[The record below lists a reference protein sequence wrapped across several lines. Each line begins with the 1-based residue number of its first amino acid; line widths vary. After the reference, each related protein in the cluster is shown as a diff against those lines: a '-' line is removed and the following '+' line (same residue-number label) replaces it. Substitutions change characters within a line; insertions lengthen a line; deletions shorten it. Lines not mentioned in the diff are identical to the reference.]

1 MSATLEAPHNL
12 QSLTDRPGI
21 VRRIG
26 AALRGAYSDRHAVKL
41 LAQSARSDIRTA
53 EAWLYG
59 HAAPRSPELLQAM
72 ADNDQLEMQILAL
85 VREIRERR
93 SCPKES

>member
-12 QSLTDRPGI
+12 QNLTDRPGI

-26 AALRGAYSDRHAVKL
+26 AALRGAYSDRHAAKRL
-41 LAQSARSDIRTA
+41 SQDTRSDSRTA

-59 HAAPRSPELLQAM
+59 RTPPRSPELLEAM
-72 ADNDQLEMQILAL
+72 AANDELENQILAL

-93 SCPKES
+93 SCQKES